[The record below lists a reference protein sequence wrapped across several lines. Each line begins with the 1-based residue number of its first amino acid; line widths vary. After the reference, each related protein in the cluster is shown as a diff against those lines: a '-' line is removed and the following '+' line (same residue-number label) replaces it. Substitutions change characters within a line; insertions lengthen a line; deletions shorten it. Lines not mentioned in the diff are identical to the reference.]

1 MCDSIYVK
9 SRKCQSVW
17 SHRKQICEAWHGLL
31 EGVTAKSTEEKRGD
45 VLILVVAVIS
55 WVDTSPKSLPIFL
68 YLGVFIVLIMSH

>member
-1 MCDSIYVK
+1 MIPFTRNPENANQCRVTESK
-9 SRKCQSVW
+9 SVRPG
-17 SHRKQICEAWHGLL
+17 HGLL
-31 EGVTAKSTEEKRGD
+31 EGVTAKSTEEKLGD